1 MAGRYR
7 EIGEALLPVINPVIT
22 AKYGLQLFSFIVE
35 NISVPAEVEQAIDK
49 RSSIAAVGDLN
60 DYVKFQMAQGMEKG
74 GGAAGAATEMA
85 VGLSMAQQIIQAQSV
100 GPDLLSPDV
109 ARRLGVTEPDV
120 IDIIES
126 GQLPA
131 KRIGLAYRIKR
142 SELEV
147 PEPLTP
153 RPSALK
159 PQVSVVSPKP

>member
-1 MAGRYR
+1 M
-7 EIGEALLPVINPVIT
+7 
-22 AKYGLQLFSFIVE
+22 
-35 NISVPAEVEQAIDK
+35 PAEVEQAIDK

-100 GPDLLSPDV
+100 GPDLLSPADV

-142 SELEV
+142 SELEAC
-147 PEPLTP
+147 LN
-153 RPSALK
+153 R
-159 PQVSVVSPKP
+159 

>member
-1 MAGRYR
+1 M
-7 EIGEALLPVINPVIT
+7 
-22 AKYGLQLFSFIVE
+22 
-35 NISVPAEVEQAIDK
+35 PAEVEQAIDK

-74 GGAAGAATEMA
+74 GGAARRGNRDGGWPLHGPADNPGTERRPR
-85 VGLSMAQQIIQAQSV
+85 S
-100 GPDLLSPDV
+100 LSPADV

-142 SELEV
+142 SELEAY
-147 PEPLTP
+147 LN
-153 RPSALK
+153 R
-159 PQVSVVSPKP
+159 